1 MSELKHI
8 TILTGAGISAESG
21 IPVFRSETG
30 LWEQHRVE
38 DVATYEGFARNPELV
53 HAFYNKMRSGLSA
66 VEPNVAHNALVK
78 LAAKWP
84 QVSAG
89 GSCTLIT
96 QNIDDLHE
104 RAFYKDEAGIF
115 HAGRKTLPPIHMHG
129 LLLSARCEH
138 CGRSF
143 SWMEDT
149 DEHTKCPYCG
159 VDAVRPDIVWF
170 GEMPLFM
177 DEIETILRKTE
188 LFVAIGTSGVV
199 YPAAGFAALAHRSG
213 AFNIEVNLQKSVV
226 ASGFD
231 AGVYGPATKTVPELV
246 DNLLATG
253 DLSFLPST

>member
-138 CGRSF
+138 
-143 SWMEDT
+143 WD
-149 DEHTKCPYCG
+149 
-159 VDAVRPDIVWF
+159 V
-170 GEMPLFM
+170 LF
-177 DEIETILRKTE
+177 LGWKT
-188 LFVAIGTSGVV
+188 LMNTPNVHI
-199 YPAAGFAALAHRSG
+199 AALMPCGLISCGLGKCR
-213 AFNIEVNLQKSVV
+213 FLWMKSKRFYV
-226 ASGFD
+226 
-231 AGVYGPATKTVPELV
+231 T
-246 DNLLATG
+246 
-253 DLSFLPST
+253 LSFLLLLVLRGLCILRRALRPWPTVVVHLISRLISKNLWWLQALTRVYMVRLLKPCLNLWIIY

>member
-159 VDAVRPDIVWF
+159 V
-170 GEMPLFM
+170 MPRR
-177 DEIETILRKTE
+177 TNR
-188 LFVAIGTSGVV
+188 AIRRTPCPTRSRS
-199 YPAAGFAALAHRSG
+199 PAPPP
-213 AFNIEVNLQKSVV
+213 N
-226 ASGFD
+226 
-231 AGVYGPATKTVPELV
+231 
-246 DNLLATG
+246 
-253 DLSFLPST
+253 